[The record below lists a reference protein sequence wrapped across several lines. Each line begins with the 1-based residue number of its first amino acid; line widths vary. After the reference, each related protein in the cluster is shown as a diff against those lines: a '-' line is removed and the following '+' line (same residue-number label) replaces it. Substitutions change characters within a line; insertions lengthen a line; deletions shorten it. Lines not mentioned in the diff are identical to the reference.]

1 MQTAPSMVGL
11 FAVASLAAW
20 MLSLPGPARAADAA
34 APGAT
39 RIAQWKD
46 DKKAAFLLMFDD
58 NMPSHV
64 KNVIPELKKRNFTGT
79 FYVNPGKKPFWTAV
93 WEKDI
98 PAAGVVLANHTMH
111 HTGAKDL
118 AGLEEEIKLC
128 SEAIN
133 KVTPNCKE
141 PRLLSFGTPGVN
153 KDMWQFSKEQINA
166 LLAKYNLIDRGPF
179 LGAVIHYKTGKEMAA
194 VVDKAIAAGS
204 AGYIVFHGVGGEWI
218 SIPLPDFI
226 ELLDHL
232 VATQDQV
239 WVTDHSS
246 AHKYATERA
255 GAEARVVEAN
265 DKQIKLS
272 LTSKADAQLYD
283 LPLTLVTQVPAGW
296 QKCQVVQGTKKT
308 VVTATNG
315 AVKFEALPGAE
326 PITLQPE

>member
-1 MQTAPSMVGL
+1 MHNMRSVVEWL
-11 FAVASLAAW
+11 AVLSLAVW
-20 MLSLPGPARAADAA
+20 MLSLPVLAADA
-34 APGAT
+34 GAT

-64 KNVIPELKKRNFTGT
+64 KNVVPELKKRNFTGT
-79 FYVNPGKKPFWTAV
+79 FYVNPGKKPLWTAV

-98 PAAGVVLANHTMH
+98 PAAGMVLANHTMN

-118 AGLEEEIKLC
+118 AGLEDEIKQC
-128 SEAIN
+128 SEALN
-133 KVTPNCKE
+133 KLTPDCKE

-153 KDMWQFSKEQINA
+153 KDMWQFSKEQVGG
-166 LLAKYNLIDRGPF
+166 LLAKYHLIDRGPF
-179 LGAVIHYKTGKEMAA
+179 LGAAIHYKTGKDMAA
-194 VVDKAIAAGS
+194 MVDKAIAKGS

-218 SIPLPDFI
+218 SMPLPDFI

-232 VATQDQV
+232 AAKQDQV
-239 WVTDHSS
+239 WVTDHVS
-246 AHKYATERA
+246 AHKYETERV
-255 GAEARVVEAN
+255 GAEVRVVEAT
-265 DKQIKLS
+265 DKRITLN

-283 LPLTLVTQVPAGW
+283 FPLTLVTQVPAVW

-308 VVTATNG
+308 SVAVVNG

-326 PITLQPE
+326 AITLQAE